1 MGCCGR
7 PDNRQNKGAK
17 EYYQKYAYL
26 SSHQQEQAEK
36 LMGTIAK
43 CENCDALTMT
53 SNNNCV
59 ICGKPKDSK
68 DQSND

>member
-43 CENCDALTMT
+43 CESCDALTMGDP
-53 SNNNCV
+53 CV
-59 ICGKPKDSK
+59 ICGQPKSIK
-68 DQSND
+68 EEQE

>member
-43 CENCDALTMT
+43 CVSCDALTMGDP
-53 SNNNCV
+53 CV
-59 ICGKPKDSK
+59 ICGQPKSIK
-68 DQSND
+68 EEQE

>member
-26 SSHQQEQAEK
+26 SGHQQEQAQK

-43 CENCDALTMT
+43 CEGCDALTMGDP
-53 SNNNCV
+53 CV
-59 ICGKPKDSK
+59 ICGQSK
-68 DQSND
+68 STKEEQE

>member
-26 SSHQQEQAEK
+26 SSQQQEQAEK

-43 CENCDALTMT
+43 CESCDALTMGDPCT
-53 SNNNCV
+53 
-59 ICGKPKDSK
+59 ICGQPKSIK
-68 DQSND
+68 EEQE